1 MTELA
6 NRADLSELE
15 ARFDHHDI
23 EQARD
28 PFSVYR
34 ALRPQCPVARSEQ
47 QGGFWAVLSYVENE
61 EAFRDHGRFSSETVQ
76 VPRGE
81 EWAFPAMPPV
91 TFDPPRHRQLR
102 KLLQPSFSP
111 ARVARLEPEIRARA
125 ISSIEEVL
133 AGGKADG
140 SKQYGLPIA
149 INAVVYLLGVPLAD
163 EGLFAHWVDALVNVH
178 GAADRE
184 GSLRAAQE
192 MMQYFTGLIA
202 EHRENPKD
210 DLLSLILEDEE
221 HGVDLTEPELYGLV
235 FLFLTAGLDTAWKV
249 IASSLHHLATHDD
262 DRRRLVAQPEL
273 IPAACEEFLR
283 FYAPTLMGRV
293 ATQDTELGGRQIRR
307 GDLLL
312 LCNGAANRD
321 PAVFH
326 DPEKFIVDRDDARH
340 ISFGSGVH
348 RCIGAP
354 IGQLEVRIALEEWL
368 KRIPEFR
375 LADPDAVQWI
385 PGPIWGAY
393 NVDLEWDT
401 P

>member
-1 MTELA
+1 
-6 NRADLSELE
+6 
-15 ARFDHHDI
+15 
-23 EQARD
+23 
-28 PFSVYR
+28 
-34 ALRPQCPVARSEQ
+34 
-47 QGGFWAVLSYVENE
+47 
-61 EAFRDHGRFSSETVQ
+61 
-76 VPRGE
+76 
-81 EWAFPAMPPV
+81 
-91 TFDPPRHRQLR
+91 
-102 KLLQPSFSP
+102 
-111 ARVARLEPEIRARA
+111 
-125 ISSIEEVL
+125 
-133 AGGKADG
+133 
-140 SKQYGLPIA
+140 
-149 INAVVYLLGVPLAD
+149 
-163 EGLFAHWVDALVNVH
+163 
-178 GAADRE
+178 
-184 GSLRAAQE
+184 
-192 MMQYFTGLIA
+192 
-202 EHRENPKD
+202 
-210 DLLSLILEDEE
+210 
-221 HGVDLTEPELYGLV
+221 
-235 FLFLTAGLDTAWKV
+235 
-249 IASSLHHLATHDD
+249 
-262 DRRRLVAQPEL
+262 VAQPEL

-393 NVDLEWDT
+393 NVHLEWDT

>member
-1 MTELA
+1 MTELTS
-6 NRADLSELE
+6 RPDLAGLE
-15 ARFDHHDI
+15 ARFDHHSV

-34 ALRPQCPVARSEQ
+34 ALREECPVARSEQ
-47 QGGFWAVLSYVENE
+47 QGGFWAVLSYAENE
-61 EAFRDHGRFSSETVQ
+61 AAFRDPTRFSSETVQ

-81 EWAFPAMPPV
+81 EWAFPSMPPV
-91 TFDPPRHRQLR
+91 TFDPPRHRRLR

-125 ISSIEEVL
+125 ISSIEAVL
-133 AGGKADG
+133 PLGRADG

-149 INAVVYLLGVPLAD
+149 VNAVVYLLGVPLAD
-163 EGLFAHWVDALVNVH
+163 EARFAVWIDALVNVH

-184 GSLRAAQE
+184 GSMRAGQE
-192 MMQYFTGLIA
+192 MMAYFTDLIA

-210 DLLSLILEDEE
+210 DLLSLVLEDKE
-221 HGVDLTEPELYGLV
+221 HGVDMDERELYGMV

-249 IASSLHHLATHDD
+249 IASSLHHLATHDE
-262 DRRRLVAQPEL
+262 DRRRLVEQPEL

-283 FYAPTLMGRV
+283 YYAPTLMGRV
-293 ATQDTELGGRQIRR
+293 ATQDTELGGRAIKQ

-321 PAVFH
+321 PKVFH
-326 DPEKFIVDRDDARH
+326 DPEKFIIDRNDARH
-340 ISFGSGVH
+340 ISFGSGIH

-354 IGQLEVRIALEEWL
+354 IGQLELRIALEEWL
-368 KRIPEFR
+368 RRIPEFR
-375 LADPDAVQWI
+375 LSDPDSVQWL